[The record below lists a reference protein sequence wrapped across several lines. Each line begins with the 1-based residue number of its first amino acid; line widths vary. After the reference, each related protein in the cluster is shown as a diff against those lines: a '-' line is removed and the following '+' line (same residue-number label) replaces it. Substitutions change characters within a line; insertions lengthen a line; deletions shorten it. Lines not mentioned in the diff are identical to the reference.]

1 MRAPESIVLKRLG
14 LQSRLLILTLFVLGA
29 SLGLTGVVLDSS
41 FRASNLAAAEEQ
53 LELLIY
59 SVMGAVE
66 EVESGLYLPEIAT
79 TGGLSQPESGLYAL
93 VQTVDG
99 DVFWRSRSARLSDVT
114 FAPAPGNLAPGDFR
128 FLDGRSVNIDRFF
141 LTYAVIWEDR
151 NEEVELLFRAAADTE
166 PFQAQVREFRRN
178 LWFGLLGVAGL
189 VMLVQVVAVRVGLKP
204 VRVMADEVLELESG
218 KRTAL
223 SDDYPREL
231 TGLAENLDRFIE
243 HETASRARHR
253 NALDDLAH
261 SLKTPLAVIRNALR
275 DERTAGVV
283 NGEQALD
290 RALLRDQLDR
300 METTVAH
307 QLSRAVSSGP
317 VVVGHLTAV
326 RKVAE
331 RLGRA
336 LRTAYRDKSLK
347 LDIVGSQ
354 KLKFRGDERDLM
366 EILGNL
372 LENAFKY
379 TRSRVQVQ
387 VLAAPA
393 SHPEAGVLL
402 QLDDDG
408 PGIPVEQQQQ
418 VLARGGRGDT
428 ALQGQG
434 IGLSMVVELVSL
446 YGGELQLGES
456 ELGGAQV
463 KVFLPGGE

>member
-1 MRAPESIVLKRLG
+1 MKQLG
-14 LQSRLLILTLFVLGA
+14 LQSRLLILTLLVLGA
-29 SLGLTGVVLDSS
+29 SLGLTGVVLDAS
-41 FRASNLAAAEEQ
+41 FRASNIVAAEEQ
-53 LELLIY
+53 LELVIY

-66 EVESGLYLPEIAT
+66 EVDSGLFLPEIAT
-79 TGGLSQPESGLYAL
+79 LGGLSQPESGLYAL

-99 DVFWRSRSARLSDVT
+99 EVFWRSRSARLSDVD
-114 FAPAPGNLAPGDFR
+114 FALAPGNLAPGDFR
-128 FLDGRSVNIDRFF
+128 FLDGRDVGISRFF
-141 LTYAVIWEDR
+141 LTYAVIWEER
-151 NEEVELLFRAAADTE
+151 GEEVELLFRAAADTG
-166 PFQAQVREFRRN
+166 PFQVQVREFRRN
-178 LWFGLLGVAGL
+178 LWLGLLGVAAL
-189 VMLVQVVAVRVGLKP
+189 VMLVQVVAVRVGLRP
-204 VRVMADEVLELESG
+204 VRVMADEVLELEAG

-223 SDDYPREL
+223 SGDYPHEL
-231 TGLAENLDRFIE
+231 TGLANNLDRFIE

-275 DERTAGVV
+275 EEKAELNEADDEPLQIDSHDV
-283 NGEQALD
+283 D
-290 RALLRDQLDR
+290 RVLLRDQLDR

-317 VVVGHLTAV
+317 VVVGHLTGV
-326 RKVAE
+326 RQVVE

-336 LRTAYRDKSLK
+336 LRTAYRDKALQV
-347 LDIVGSQ
+347 DIVGSQ
-354 KLKFRGDERDLM
+354 ELKFRGDERDLM

-387 VLAAPA
+387 VLPHAQ
-393 SHPEAGVLL
+393 AGVLV

-408 PGIPVEQQQQ
+408 PGIPPEQQQQ
-418 VLARGGRGDT
+418 VLARGERGDT

-456 ELGGAQV
+456 ALGGARV
-463 KVFLPGGE
+463 SVFLPGSE

>member
-1 MRAPESIVLKRLG
+1 MKRLG
-14 LQSRLLILTLFVLGA
+14 LQSRLLILTLLVLGV
-29 SLGLTGVVLDSS
+29 SLGLTGAVLDAS

-66 EVESGLYLPEIAT
+66 EVDSGLYLPEVAT
-79 TGGLSQPESGLYAL
+79 TGGLSQPESGLYAQ
-93 VQTVDG
+93 VQTTDG

-114 FAPAPGNLAPGDFR
+114 FAPAPGNLIPGDFR
-128 FLDGRSVNIDRFF
+128 FLDGRELEIERFF
-141 LTYAVIWEDR
+141 LSYAVIWENR
-151 NEEVELLFRAAADTE
+151 GEEMELLFRAAADTE
-166 PFQAQVREFRRN
+166 PFQSQVREFRRN
-178 LWFGLLGVAGL
+178 LWFGLLGVAAL
-189 VMLVQVVAVRVGLKP
+189 VMLVQVIAVRVGLKP
-204 VRVMADEVLELESG
+204 VRVMADEVLELEAG

-223 SDDYPREL
+223 SGDYPHEL

-275 DERTAGVV
+275 VEKTGNSSVS
-283 NGEQALD
+283 EMPID
-290 RALLRDQLDR
+290 RVLLRDQLDR
-300 METTVAH
+300 MESTVAH

-317 VVVGHLTAV
+317 VVVGHLTGV

-336 LRTAYRDKSLK
+336 LRTAYRDKALNVT
-347 LDIVGSQ
+347 IVGAQ
-354 KLKFRGDERDLM
+354 ELKFRGDERDLM

-379 TRSRVQVQ
+379 THSRVQVQ
-387 VLAAPA
+387 VLPAPA
-393 SHPEAGVLL
+393 SHPDASVLV

-408 PGIPVEQQQQ
+408 PGIPQEQQQQ

-434 IGLSMVVELVSL
+434 IGLSQVVELVSL
-446 YGGELQLGES
+446 YGGELQLGAS

-463 KVFLPGGE
+463 KVFLPGSE

>member
-1 MRAPESIVLKRLG
+1 MKRLG
-14 LQSRLLILTLFVLGA
+14 LQSRLLILTLLVLGF
-29 SLGLTGVVLDSS
+29 SLGLTGAVLDAS

-53 LELLIY
+53 LELVIY

-66 EVESGLYLPEIAT
+66 EGDSGLYLPEVAT
-79 TGGLSQPESGLYAL
+79 TGGLSQPDSGLYAL
-93 VQTVDG
+93 VQTIDG
-99 DVFWRSRSARLSDVT
+99 DVFWRSRSALLSDVT

-128 FLDGRSVNIDRFF
+128 FLDGRDLQIERFF

-151 NEEVELLFRAAADTE
+151 GEEVELYFRAAADTE
-166 PFQAQVREFRRN
+166 PFQAQVLEFRRN
-178 LWFGLLGVAGL
+178 LWLGLLGVAGL
-189 VMLVQVVAVRVGLKP
+189 VMLVQVIAVRVGLKP
-204 VRVMADEVLELESG
+204 VRIMADEVLEMEAGRRTQLSG
-218 KRTAL
+218 
-223 SDDYPREL
+223 DYPREL

-275 DERTAGVV
+275 EDSGVEPP
-283 NGEQALD
+283 NAEARID
-290 RALLRDQLDR
+290 RALMRDQLDR
-300 METTVAH
+300 MESTVAH

-336 LRTAYRDKSLK
+336 LRTAYRDKALK
-347 LDIVGSQ
+347 VDIVGSQ
-354 KLKFRGDERDLM
+354 EIKFRGDERDLM

-379 TRSRVQVQ
+379 THSRVQVQ
-387 VLAAPA
+387 VLPAPA
-393 SHPEAGVLL
+393 SHPDAGVLL

-408 PGIPVEQQQQ
+408 PGIPEEQQQQ

-434 IGLSMVVELVSL
+434 IGLSQVVELVSL
-446 YGGELQLGES
+446 YGGELQLGRS
-456 ELGGAQV
+456 DLGGAQV
-463 KVFLPGGE
+463 KVYLPGSD